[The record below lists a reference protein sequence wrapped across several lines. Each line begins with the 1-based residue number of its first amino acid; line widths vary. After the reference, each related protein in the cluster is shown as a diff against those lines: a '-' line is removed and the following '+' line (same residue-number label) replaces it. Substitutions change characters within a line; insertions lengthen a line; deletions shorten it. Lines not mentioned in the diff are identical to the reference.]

1 MDSMIERRVSLRND
15 PAFVLASLY
24 TCGFLG
30 MVFVVLL
37 RGVPAESANVTQQL
51 ISIMSLI
58 QGAIGGYY
66 YGASKAAERAA
77 ASPSAQTGAV
87 TTDTVNVAATTAN
100 VTGETK

>member
-1 MDSMIERRVSLRND
+1 MLDERRTSLRND

-24 TCGFLG
+24 TIGFLG

-37 RGVPAESANVTQQL
+37 RGVPTESANVTQQL

-66 YGASKAAERAA
+66 YGASKAQIDLQKGTNVKV
-77 ASPSAQTGAV
+77 SDSSTSV
-87 TTDTVNVAATTAN
+87 TLTTDPSK
-100 VTGETK
+100 EQK